1 MDGRLEQANYF
12 DERLERFLSQG
23 CNKCLFCYKI
33 SAKCQCTAE
42 TKVTFWSY
50 PSMTNCQLTCLNWKC
65 HASGKR
71 MPKSDKEHQE
81 QIRELSPDMASMIAT
96 LLYCYP
102 LPDYYT
108 TMLLC
113 WWLLHDARI
122 SNGSLHRL
130 ARKRWVV
137 GVLQHNIKSHHI
149 RLSKI

>member
-50 PSMTNCQLTCLNWKC
+50 PFITIVNEPAWIGNAVEKEC
-65 HASGKR
+65 HSQITSIR
-71 MPKSDKEHQE
+71 NRSVSYHQ
-81 QIRELSPDMASMIAT
+81 IWHRWLAT

-102 LPDYYT
+102 LHDYYT

-113 WWLLHDARI
+113 WWLLHAARI

-137 GVLQHNIKSHHI
+137 VVLQHNIKSHHI